1 MMPKEIVATVKG
13 RRPKELTEYDLKRY
27 NRQMMIKGFGEE
39 GQTKLKN
46 TKVFIAGAGG
56 LGSPVSTYLAV
67 AGFGHITI
75 ADMDVVDLS
84 NLNRQI
90 LHWDKD
96 VGAVKVKSGYEKLT
110 QINPQIEVEA
120 FQGKID
126 DNNIYDLIKGHDII
140 IDAMDNF
147 PTRYLLNQAALKHK
161 IPFIH
166 ASVWGM
172 EGRITTIIP
181 GKTPCLQCIFPH
193 APPNEV
199 FPILGATPGV
209 LGTLQVTEAVKV
221 VLSIGR
227 TLANRLLIYDGEYM
241 DFHEIAIKNNPAC
254 PACGKG
260 H

>member
-166 ASVWGM
+166 ASVWGL
-172 EGRITTIIP
+172 EGRITTIVP

-193 APPNEV
+193 APPKEV